1 MDGQIAQR
9 AQHHE
14 FLKTDRNLILDPMK
28 IICIGRNYAAHIE
41 ELKNEKPGQPV
52 VFLKPDTALVKGGA
66 PFYYPDFSTNI
77 HHEVEL
83 VLKISKEGKYIQP
96 QFAHR
101 YFEEIGLGIDFTARD
116 LQDQCKAKGLPW
128 EIAKA
133 FNGSA
138 PIGDFKSVSEF
149 SDLKNIDFH
158 LEINGEVKQKGNTSL
173 MLFDFATI
181 ISYVSQFFTLKKG
194 DLIYTGTPAGV
205 GPVQTG
211 DQLIG
216 FIGNEKMLHVEVK

>member
-1 MDGQIAQR
+1 
-9 AQHHE
+9 
-14 FLKTDRNLILDPMK
+14 MK

-52 VFLKPDTALVKGGA
+52 VFLKPDTALIKGGA
-66 PFYYPDFSTNI
+66 PFFYPDFSTNI
-77 HHEVEL
+77 HHEIEL

-138 PIGDFKSVSEF
+138 PIGEFKSVAELG
-149 SDLKNIDFH
+149 DLKNIDFH
-158 LEINGEVKQKGNTSL
+158 LEINGELKQKGNTSL

-181 ISYVSQFFTLKKG
+181 ISYISQFFTLKKG

-205 GPVQTG
+205 GPVQIG